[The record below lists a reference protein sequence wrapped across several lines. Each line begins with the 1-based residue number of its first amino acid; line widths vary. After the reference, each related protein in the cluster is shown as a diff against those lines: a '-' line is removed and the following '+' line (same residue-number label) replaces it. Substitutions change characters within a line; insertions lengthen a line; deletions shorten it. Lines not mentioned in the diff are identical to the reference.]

1 MAAYAG
7 IAASEDEESCFIAS
21 SVTKNMALMLITK
34 NIRLQFL
41 AYGSLD
47 SLFPISMSPTANL

>member
-7 IAASEDEESCFIAS
+7 IASSENEESCFIAS
-21 SVTKNMALMLITK
+21 SVTKTWLAV
-34 NIRLQFL
+34 IRLQFL